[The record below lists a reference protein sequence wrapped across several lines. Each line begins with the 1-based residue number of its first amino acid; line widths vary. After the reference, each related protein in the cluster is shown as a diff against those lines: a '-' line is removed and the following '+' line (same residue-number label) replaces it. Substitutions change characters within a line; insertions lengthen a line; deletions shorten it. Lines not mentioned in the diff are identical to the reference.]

1 MIVYTQT
8 ETLARE
14 LCIPASTLFSVSF
27 HLGRHYR
34 RVEIPKRDGG
44 VRVLFVPDPILKR
57 IQRAIARVLLF
68 HIPVS
73 PYAAA
78 YRPGAN
84 IRKNALRHCGRQGVL
99 RLDILHFFDSVRY
112 SQIKEKIFPAEIYSE
127 KLRVLLS
134 CLCYYQDG
142 LPQGAPT
149 SPAIAN
155 LLLRDFD
162 LAVGEW
168 CRARDIRYTRYCD
181 DMTFSGAFDPEPVIQ
196 MVADALWRE
205 GFALNPR
212 KTRFAKQGQR
222 QIVTGAV
229 VNLRPRLDADA
240 RRALRAE
247 LYYCQKYGAADH
259 LSHIG
264 DPRGEEEYLAALL
277 GRLDFAL
284 SLSDEPQLAAGRA
297 WVLGRL
303 RALRAP
309 GGSGS

>member
-1 MIVYTQT
+1 MIVYTET
-8 ETLARE
+8 ETLARD
-14 LCIPASTLFSVSF
+14 LGIPASTLFSVSF

-34 RVEIPKRDGG
+34 RLEIPKRDGG
-44 VRVLFVPDPILKR
+44 VRVLFIPDPILKR
-57 IQRAIARVLLF
+57 IQRAIAQVLLF
-68 HIPVS
+68 YMPVS

-78 YRPGAN
+78 YRPGAS
-84 IRKNALRHCGRQGVL
+84 IRGNALCHCGRQGVL

-112 SQIKEKIFPAEIYSE
+112 SQIKETVFPAECYSE

-162 LAVGEW
+162 LAVGDW
-168 CRARDIRYTRYCD
+168 CRARGIRYTRYCD
-181 DMTFSGAFDPEPVIQ
+181 DMTFSGSFDPDPVIR
-196 MVADALWRE
+196 MVDGALRRE
-205 GFALNPR
+205 GFCLNPR

-222 QIVTGAV
+222 QTVTGAV
-229 VNLRPRLDADA
+229 VNERPRLAADT

-259 LSHIG
+259 LAHIG
-264 DPRGEEEYLAALL
+264 DPRSETAYLTSLL

-284 SLSDEPQLAAGRA
+284 SLGDEPQLAAGRV

-303 RALRAP
+303 RALREPPP
-309 GGSGS
+309 GGC